1 MALIKC
7 GSKINGIIE
16 KIVVTPHRFFIIMTD
31 KVLKVK
37 NKEGHFYC
45 FDNCD
50 NFIKTKIIEWNCVE
64 YLGYYGLKKTYS
76 FKTIDLDEKDEER
89 AINYIDIEQSKPF
102 IDDEIMIYDRT
113 EFDKMSEK
121 KTIYGKVTGY
131 YYDKFNLVIQTK
143 RVEIK
148 LWGYFR
154 GRGCRDYS
162 FTPEFENIDNLIGK
176 HIMQFN
182 YENNDLIIIDHD
194 GELYTTKNIRC
205 EPDYFKDIN
214 YDIHFI

>member
-7 GSKINGIIE
+7 GSKIDGIIE

-45 FDNCD
+45 FHNCD

-64 YLGYYGLKKTYS
+64 YFSSGPKKEYS
-76 FKTIDLDEKDEER
+76 FKTIDLDEKDEKR
-89 AINYIDIEQSKPF
+89 AIDYIEIVQNKPF
-102 IDDEIMIYDRT
+102 IDDEIMIYNRT

-121 KTIYGKVTGY
+121 KTIYGRVTGY
-131 YYDKFNLVIQTK
+131 YYDKFHLVIQTK
-143 RVEIK
+143 RAEIK
-148 LWGYFR
+148 IRGYFR

-162 FTPEFENIDNLIGK
+162 FTPEFENIGNLIGK
-176 HIMQFN
+176 NIMQFD
-182 YENNDLIIIDHD
+182 YENNDFIITDND

-214 YDIHFI
+214 YNIYFI